1 MHESMNE
8 SLFSRL
14 FHYRESEKLSPRENF
29 LTEMFAWMI
38 GNLKQFGHDY
48 VEFLMTKCENKTS
61 FDSNKSYS
69 VCVRTQVNVKYEE
82 KDHFK
87 NRFIDMVINTTGDMG
102 FICEH
107 KVDSEVRENQI
118 QEYASCQEQLNGSP
132 NHKFKTVLLT
142 KSTEQHTEKADIS
155 ITWYDVYKYFSEK
168 FNKGEYNC
176 KPEEKII
183 IDQFLMYLTEVG
195 MGKRE
200 TINANAV
207 EYYCDAMKLETV
219 LKSIFNDICTDVKW
233 EEKFPRIKD
242 FLTDFDPFVS
252 KETYSRNEIRR
263 LGIEFTRNWNPGLF
277 AGVQMNNDD
286 DSLQSF
292 DSPQLVVIID
302 CMEGKK
308 SEHQNTKWFT
318 SVKDKQSKEEIET
331 GFHIQ
336 TDSDN
341 PWRVLIL
348 HKPLTEVLKGT
359 RYEEQKKDIKD
370 EIVSGINLILKY
382 YNANM

>member
-1 MHESMNE
+1 MSE

-207 EYYCDAMKLETV
+207 EYYCDAMKLETI

-382 YNANM
+382 YNDNM

>member
-1 MHESMNE
+1 MSE

-14 FHYRESEKLSPRENF
+14 FHYRESEKLSPRENY
-29 LTEMFAWMI
+29 LTEMLAWMI

-61 FDSNKSYS
+61 FDSSKSYS

-292 DSPQLVVIID
+292 DSPQLTVIID

-308 SEHQNTKWFT
+308 SKYQNEGWFA
-318 SVKDKQSKEEIET
+318 SIAKDKQSKEEIET

-336 TDSDN
+336 KDSDN

-382 YNANM
+382 YNDNM

>member
-1 MHESMNE
+1 
-8 SLFSRL
+8 
-14 FHYRESEKLSPRENF
+14 
-29 LTEMFAWMI
+29 MI

-61 FDSNKSYS
+61 FDSSKSYS

-233 EEKFPRIKD
+233 EEKFHKN
-242 FLTDFDPFVS
+242 
-252 KETYSRNEIRR
+252 KR
-263 LGIEFTRNWNPGLF
+263 L
-277 AGVQMNNDD
+277 
-286 DSLQSF
+286 
-292 DSPQLVVIID
+292 
-302 CMEGKK
+302 
-308 SEHQNTKWFT
+308 
-318 SVKDKQSKEEIET
+318 
-331 GFHIQ
+331 
-336 TDSDN
+336 SD
-341 PWRVLIL
+341 
-348 HKPLTEVLKGT
+348 
-359 RYEEQKKDIKD
+359 
-370 EIVSGINLILKY
+370 
-382 YNANM
+382 

>member
-1 MHESMNE
+1 MHESMSE

-382 YNANM
+382 YNDNM

>member
-1 MHESMNE
+1 
-8 SLFSRL
+8 
-14 FHYRESEKLSPRENF
+14 
-29 LTEMFAWMI
+29 MI

-61 FDSNKSYS
+61 FDSSKSYS

-263 LGIEFTRNWNPGLF
+263 LGIEFTRNWNPGLC

-292 DSPQLVVIID
+292 DSPQLTVIID

-308 SEHQNTKWFT
+308 SKYQNEGWFA
-318 SVKDKQSKEEIET
+318 SIAKDKQSKEEIET

-382 YNANM
+382 YNDNM

>member
-1 MHESMNE
+1 MSE

-14 FHYRESEKLSPRENF
+14 FHYRESEKLSPRENY
-29 LTEMFAWMI
+29 LTEMLAWMI

-61 FDSNKSYS
+61 FDSSKSYS

-292 DSPQLVVIID
+292 DSPQLTVIID

-308 SEHQNTKWFT
+308 SKYQNEGWFA
-318 SVKDKQSKEEIET
+318 SIAKDKQSKEEFET

-382 YNANM
+382 YNDNM

>member
-219 LKSIFNDICTDVKW
+219 LKSIFNNICTDVKW

-382 YNANM
+382 YNDNM

>member
-1 MHESMNE
+1 MNE

-207 EYYCDAMKLETV
+207 EYYCDAMKLETI

-382 YNANM
+382 YNDNM

>member
-87 NRFIDMVINTTGDMG
+87 NRFIDMVINTTNDMG

-382 YNANM
+382 YNDNM

>member
-1 MHESMNE
+1 MSE

-14 FHYRESEKLSPRENF
+14 FHYRESEKLSPRENY
-29 LTEMFAWMI
+29 LTEMLAWMI
-38 GNLKQFGHDY
+38 DSLPQFGREY
-48 VEFLMTKCENKTS
+48 VNYLCGKCEPNQIAETDNLFEVS
-61 FDSNKSYS
+61 AQ
-69 VCVRTQVNVKYEE
+69 TQVSVTNG
-82 KDHFK
+82 FM
-87 NRFIDMVINTTGDMG
+87 DMVIKTDRNIG

-107 KVDSEVRENQI
+107 KVDSQLSENQI
-118 QEYASCQEQLNGSP
+118 QKYLDCHNEIDDSLNVI
-132 NHKFKTVLLT
+132 FKTVLLT
-142 KSTEQHTEKADIS
+142 KSTKQHTEKADIS
-155 ITWYDVYKYFSEK
+155 ITWYDVYEYFSEK

-348 HKPLTEVLKGT
+348 HKPLTEVLTGT

-382 YNANM
+382 YNDNM

>member
-155 ITWYDVYKYFSEK
+155 ITWYDVCKYFSEK

-207 EYYCDAMKLETV
+207 EYYCDAMKLETI

-308 SEHQNTKWFT
+308 SEYQNTKWFT

-382 YNANM
+382 YNDNM

>member
-1 MHESMNE
+1 MSE

-14 FHYRESEKLSPRENF
+14 FHYRESEKLSPRENY
-29 LTEMFAWMI
+29 LTEMLAWMI

-61 FDSNKSYS
+61 FDSSKSYS
-69 VCVRTQVNVKYEE
+69 VCVRTQVNVKYEK

-292 DSPQLVVIID
+292 DSPQLTVIID

-308 SEHQNTKWFT
+308 SKYQNEGWFA
-318 SVKDKQSKEEIET
+318 SIAKDKQSKEEIET

-382 YNANM
+382 YNDNM

>member
-1 MHESMNE
+1 MSE

-61 FDSNKSYS
+61 FDSSKSYS

-142 KSTEQHTEKADIS
+142 KSTKQHTEKADIS
-155 ITWYDVYKYFSEK
+155 ITWYDVYEYFSEK

-252 KETYSRNEIRR
+252 KETYSRNENEIRR

-302 CMEGKK
+302 CMKGKK
-308 SEHQNTKWFT
+308 SKYQDEGWFASIT
-318 SVKDKQSKEEIET
+318 KDKQSKDITET
-331 GFHIQ
+331 EFYIQ

-382 YNANM
+382 YNDNM

>member
-382 YNANM
+382 YNDNM

>member
-1 MHESMNE
+1 MSE

-14 FHYRESEKLSPRENF
+14 FHYRESEKLSPRENY
-29 LTEMFAWMI
+29 LTEMLAWMI

-48 VEFLMTKCENKTS
+48 VNFLMTKCENKTN
-61 FDSNKSYS
+61 FDSSKSYS

-142 KSTEQHTEKADIS
+142 KSTKQHTEKADIS
-155 ITWYDVYKYFSEK
+155 ITWYDVYEYFSEK

-252 KETYSRNEIRR
+252 KETYSRNENEIRR

-302 CMEGKK
+302 CMKGKK
-308 SEHQNTKWFT
+308 SKYQDEGWFASIT
-318 SVKDKQSKEEIET
+318 KDKQSKDITET
-331 GFHIQ
+331 KFYIQ
-336 TDSDN
+336 TNSDN

-382 YNANM
+382 YNDNM

>member
-1 MHESMNE
+1 
-8 SLFSRL
+8 
-14 FHYRESEKLSPRENF
+14 
-29 LTEMFAWMI
+29 
-38 GNLKQFGHDY
+38 
-48 VEFLMTKCENKTS
+48 
-61 FDSNKSYS
+61 
-69 VCVRTQVNVKYEE
+69 
-82 KDHFK
+82 
-87 NRFIDMVINTTGDMG
+87 
-102 FICEH
+102 
-107 KVDSEVRENQI
+107 
-118 QEYASCQEQLNGSP
+118 
-132 NHKFKTVLLT
+132 
-142 KSTEQHTEKADIS
+142 
-155 ITWYDVYKYFSEK
+155 
-168 FNKGEYNC
+168 
-176 KPEEKII
+176 
-183 IDQFLMYLTEVG
+183 

-292 DSPQLVVIID
+292 DSPQLTVIID

-308 SEHQNTKWFT
+308 SKYQNEGWFA
-318 SVKDKQSKEEIET
+318 SIAKDKQSKEEIET

-336 TDSDN
+336 N
-341 PWRVLIL
+341 RF
-348 HKPLTEVLKGT
+348 
-359 RYEEQKKDIKD
+359 R
-370 EIVSGINLILKY
+370 
-382 YNANM
+382 

>member
-1 MHESMNE
+1 MSE

-61 FDSNKSYS
+61 FDSSKSYS

-292 DSPQLVVIID
+292 DSPQLTVIID

-308 SEHQNTKWFT
+308 SKYQNEGWFA
-318 SVKDKQSKEEIET
+318 SIAKDKQSKEEIET

-382 YNANM
+382 YNDNM

>member
-1 MHESMNE
+1 MSE

-14 FHYRESEKLSPRENF
+14 FHYRESEKLSPRENY
-29 LTEMFAWMI
+29 LTEMLAWMI

-61 FDSNKSYS
+61 FDSSKSYS

-292 DSPQLVVIID
+292 DSPQLTVIID

-308 SEHQNTKWFT
+308 SKYQNEGWFA
-318 SVKDKQSKEEIET
+318 SIAKDKQSKEEIET

-382 YNANM
+382 YNDNM

>member
-1 MHESMNE
+1 MSE

-14 FHYRESEKLSPRENF
+14 FHYRESEKLSPRENY
-29 LTEMFAWMI
+29 LTEMLAWMI

-61 FDSNKSYS
+61 FDSSKSYS

-292 DSPQLVVIID
+292 DSPQLTVIID

-308 SEHQNTKWFT
+308 SKYQNEGWFA
-318 SVKDKQSKEEIET
+318 SIAKDKQSKEEIET

-370 EIVSGINLILKY
+370 VIVSGINLILKY
-382 YNANM
+382 YNDNM

>member
-1 MHESMNE
+1 MSE

-14 FHYRESEKLSPRENF
+14 FHYRESEKLSPRENY
-29 LTEMFAWMI
+29 LTEMLAWMI
-38 GNLKQFGHDY
+38 DSLPQFGREY
-48 VEFLMTKCENKTS
+48 VNYLCGKCEPNQIAETDNLFEVS
-61 FDSNKSYS
+61 AQ
-69 VCVRTQVNVKYEE
+69 TQVSVTNG
-82 KDHFK
+82 FM
-87 NRFIDMVINTTGDMG
+87 DMVIKTDRNIG

-107 KVDSEVRENQI
+107 KVDSQLSENQI
-118 QEYASCQEQLNGSP
+118 QKYLDCHNEIDDSLNVI
-132 NHKFKTVLLT
+132 FKTVLLT
-142 KSTEQHTEKADIS
+142 KSTEQHKEKADIS
-155 ITWYDVYKYFSEK
+155 ITWYDVYEYFSEK

-252 KETYSRNEIRR
+252 KETYSRNKNEIRR

-302 CMEGKK
+302 CMKGKK
-308 SEHQNTKWFT
+308 SKYQDEGWFASIT
-318 SVKDKQSKEEIET
+318 KDKQSKDITET
-331 GFHIQ
+331 KFYIQ

-382 YNANM
+382 YNDNM

>member
-1 MHESMNE
+1 MSE

-14 FHYRESEKLSPRENF
+14 FHYRESEKLSPRENY
-29 LTEMFAWMI
+29 LTEMLAWMI

-48 VEFLMTKCENKTS
+48 VEFLMTKCENKTN
-61 FDSNKSYS
+61 FDSSKSYS

-302 CMEGKK
+302 CMKGKK

-331 GFHIQ
+331 GLHIQ
-336 TDSDN
+336 TDSEN

-382 YNANM
+382 YNDNM

>member
-1 MHESMNE
+1 MSE

-14 FHYRESEKLSPRENF
+14 FHYRESEKLTPRENY
-29 LTEMFAWMI
+29 LTEMLAWMI

-61 FDSNKSYS
+61 FDSSKSYS

-292 DSPQLVVIID
+292 DSPQLTVIID

-308 SEHQNTKWFT
+308 SKYQNEGWFA
-318 SVKDKQSKEEIET
+318 SIAKDKQSKEEIET

-382 YNANM
+382 YNDNM

>member
-1 MHESMNE
+1 MSE

-61 FDSNKSYS
+61 FDSSKSYS

-87 NRFIDMVINTTGDMG
+87 NRFIDMVINTTSDMG

-142 KSTEQHTEKADIS
+142 KSTKQHTEKADIS
-155 ITWYDVYKYFSEK
+155 ITWYDVYEYFSEK

-252 KETYSRNEIRR
+252 KETYSRNENEIRR

-302 CMEGKK
+302 CMKGKK
-308 SEHQNTKWFT
+308 SKYQDEGWFASIT
-318 SVKDKQSKEEIET
+318 KDKQSKDITET
-331 GFHIQ
+331 KFYIQ
-336 TDSDN
+336 TNSDN

-382 YNANM
+382 YNDNM

>member
-1 MHESMNE
+1 MSE

-48 VEFLMTKCENKTS
+48 VNFLMTKCENKTS
-61 FDSNKSYS
+61 FDSSKSYS

-142 KSTEQHTEKADIS
+142 KSTKQHTEKADIS
-155 ITWYDVYKYFSEK
+155 ITWYDVYEYFSEK

-252 KETYSRNEIRR
+252 KETYSRNENEIRR

-302 CMEGKK
+302 CMKGKK
-308 SEHQNTKWFT
+308 SKYQDEGWFASIT
-318 SVKDKQSKEEIET
+318 KDKQSKDITET
-331 GFHIQ
+331 KFYIQ
-336 TDSDN
+336 TNSDN

-382 YNANM
+382 YNDNM

>member
-207 EYYCDAMKLETV
+207 EYYCDAMKLETI

-308 SEHQNTKWFT
+308 SEYQNTKWFT

-382 YNANM
+382 YNDNM

>member
-1 MHESMNE
+1 MSE

-14 FHYRESEKLSPRENF
+14 FHYRESEKLSPRENY
-29 LTEMFAWMI
+29 LTEMLAWMI

-48 VEFLMTKCENKTS
+48 VKFLMTKCEDKTN
-61 FDSNKSYS
+61 FDSSKSYS

-142 KSTEQHTEKADIS
+142 KSTKQHTEKADIS
-155 ITWYDVYKYFSEK
+155 ITWYDVYEYFSEK

-252 KETYSRNEIRR
+252 KETYSRNENEIRR

-302 CMEGKK
+302 CMKGKK
-308 SEHQNTKWFT
+308 SKYQDEGWFASIT
-318 SVKDKQSKEEIET
+318 KDKQSKDITET
-331 GFHIQ
+331 KFYIQ
-336 TDSDN
+336 TNSDN

-348 HKPLTEVLKGT
+348 HKPLTKVLKGT

-382 YNANM
+382 YNDNM

>member
-1 MHESMNE
+1 MSE

-14 FHYRESEKLSPRENF
+14 FHYRESEKLSPRENY
-29 LTEMFAWMI
+29 LTEMLAWMI
-38 GNLKQFGHDY
+38 DSLPQFGREY
-48 VEFLMTKCENKTS
+48 VNYLCGKCEPNQIAETDNLFEVS
-61 FDSNKSYS
+61 AQ
-69 VCVRTQVNVKYEE
+69 TQVSVTNG
-82 KDHFK
+82 FM
-87 NRFIDMVINTTGDMG
+87 DMVIKTDRNIG

-107 KVDSEVRENQI
+107 KVDSQLSENQI
-118 QEYASCQEQLNGSP
+118 QKYLDCHNEIDDSLNVI
-132 NHKFKTVLLT
+132 FKTVLLT
-142 KSTEQHTEKADIS
+142 KSTKQHTEKADIS
-155 ITWYDVYKYFSEK
+155 ITWYDVYEYFSEK

-252 KETYSRNEIRR
+252 KETYSRNENEIRR

-302 CMEGKK
+302 CMKGKK
-308 SEHQNTKWFT
+308 SKYQNEGWFA
-318 SVKDKQSKEEIET
+318 SIAKDKQSKEEIET

-382 YNANM
+382 YNDNM

>member
-1 MHESMNE
+1 MSE

-14 FHYRESEKLSPRENF
+14 FHYRESEKLSPRENY
-29 LTEMFAWMI
+29 LTEMLAWMI
-38 GNLKQFGHDY
+38 DSLPQFGREY
-48 VEFLMTKCENKTS
+48 VNYLCGKCEPNQIAETDNLFEVS
-61 FDSNKSYS
+61 AQ
-69 VCVRTQVNVKYEE
+69 TQVSVTNG
-82 KDHFK
+82 FM
-87 NRFIDMVINTTGDMG
+87 DMVIKTDRNIG

-107 KVDSEVRENQI
+107 KVDSQLSENQI
-118 QEYASCQEQLNGSP
+118 QKYLDCHNEIDDSLNVI
-132 NHKFKTVLLT
+132 FKTVLLT
-142 KSTEQHTEKADIS
+142 KSTEQHKEKADIS
-155 ITWYDVYKYFSEK
+155 ITWYDVYEYFSEK

-252 KETYSRNEIRR
+252 KETYSRNKNEIRR

-382 YNANM
+382 YNDNM

>member
-1 MHESMNE
+1 MSE

-14 FHYRESEKLSPRENF
+14 FHYRESEKLSPRENY
-29 LTEMFAWMI
+29 LTEMLAWMI

-61 FDSNKSYS
+61 FDSSKSYS

-292 DSPQLVVIID
+292 DSPQLTVIID

-308 SEHQNTKWFT
+308 SKYQNEGWFA
-318 SVKDKQSKEEIET
+318 SIAKDKQSKEEFET

-348 HKPLTEVLKGT
+348 HKPLTGVLKGT

-382 YNANM
+382 YNDNM

>member
-1 MHESMNE
+1 MSE

-14 FHYRESEKLSPRENF
+14 FHYREREKLSPRENY
-29 LTEMFAWMI
+29 LTEMLAWMI
-38 GNLKQFGHDY
+38 DSLPQFGHDY
-48 VEFLMTKCENKTS
+48 TVFLCEKCNIDLFTETKRLIDV
-61 FDSNKSYS
+61 FDQ
-69 VCVRTQVNVKYEE
+69 TQVSVTAG
-82 KDHFK
+82 
-87 NRFIDMVINTTGDMG
+87 FIDMVIIADRKIG

-107 KVDSEVRENQI
+107 KVDSQLSENQI
-118 QEYASCQEQLNGSP
+118 QKYLDCHNEIDDSLNVI
-132 NHKFKTVLLT
+132 FKTVLLT
-142 KSTEQHTEKADIS
+142 KSTKQHTEKADIS
-155 ITWYDVYKYFSEK
+155 ITWYDVYEYFSEK

-252 KETYSRNEIRR
+252 KETCSRNKNEIRR

-308 SEHQNTKWFT
+308 SKYQNAGWFA
-318 SVKDKQSKEEIET
+318 SIAKDKQSKEEIET

-348 HKPLTEVLKGT
+348 HKPLTDVLKGT
-359 RYEEQKKDIKD
+359 RYEEQKKDIKY

-382 YNANM
+382 YNDNM

>member
-1 MHESMNE
+1 MHESMSE

-382 YNANM
+382 YNDNV

>member
-1 MHESMNE
+1 MSE

-14 FHYRESEKLSPRENF
+14 FHYRESEKLSPRENY
-29 LTEMFAWMI
+29 LTEMLAWMI

-61 FDSNKSYS
+61 FDSSKSYS

-233 EEKFPRIKD
+233 EEKFPRKKD

-292 DSPQLVVIID
+292 DSPQLTVIID

-308 SEHQNTKWFT
+308 SKYQNEGWFA
-318 SVKDKQSKEEIET
+318 SIAKDKQSKEEIET

-382 YNANM
+382 YNDNM

>member
-1 MHESMNE
+1 MSE

-14 FHYRESEKLSPRENF
+14 FHYRESEKLSPRENY
-29 LTEMFAWMI
+29 LTEMLAWMI

-48 VEFLMTKCENKTS
+48 VNFLMTKCENKTN
-61 FDSNKSYS
+61 FDSSKSYS

-142 KSTEQHTEKADIS
+142 KSTKQHTEKADIS
-155 ITWYDVYKYFSEK
+155 ITWYDVYEYFSEK
-168 FNKGEYNC
+168 FNKGEYNF

-183 IDQFLMYLTEVG
+183 IDQFLIYLTEVG
-195 MGKRE
+195 MGMKE
-200 TINANAV
+200 AINPNGVTHYSAAMNV
-207 EYYCDAMKLETV
+207 EL
-219 LKSIFNDICTDVKW
+219 LLSSIFNDIYDDFRKSDI
-233 EEKFPRIKD
+233 EKLCPGIQD
-242 FLTDFDPFVS
+242 FLKGSEFKLNTPG
-252 KETYSRNEIRR
+252 KESGRI
-263 LGIEFTRNWNPGLF
+263 GIKFSETWRPGLF
-277 AGVQMNNDD
+277 AGVQLNNNDK
-286 DSLQSF
+286 SLQSF
-292 DSPQLVVIID
+292 LSPELVVIID
-302 CMEGKK
+302 CMKGKK
-308 SEHQNTKWFT
+308 SKYQDEGWFASIT
-318 SVKDKQSKEEIET
+318 KDKQSKDITET
-331 GFHIQ
+331 EFYIQ

-382 YNANM
+382 YNDNM

>member
-207 EYYCDAMKLETV
+207 EYYCDAMKLETI

-382 YNANM
+382 YNDNM